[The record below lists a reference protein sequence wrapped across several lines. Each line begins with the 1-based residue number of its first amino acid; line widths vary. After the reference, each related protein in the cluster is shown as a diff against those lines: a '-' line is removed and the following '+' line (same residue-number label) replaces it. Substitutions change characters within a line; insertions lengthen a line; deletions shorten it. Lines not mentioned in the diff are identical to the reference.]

1 MTKVL
6 IGDIFESEAQT
17 LVNTVNCVGV
27 MGKGI
32 ALEFKK
38 RFPAMF
44 EDYAARCDR
53 GEVRLGKPYL
63 YKRLFPP
70 WILNFPTKD
79 HWRSLTR
86 IQDILDGLDYL
97 EGHYKEWG
105 ITSIAVPPLGSGHG
119 QLEWRIVGP
128 VLYQHLSQ
136 LNIDVELYAP
146 YGTPT
151 DQLEQT
157 FLLSTKHPGQMTLSD
172 PDSSWIKSSWVAL
185 VKVLHRVERQPYH
198 WPVGRITFQKMAY
211 VAQALGL
218 PLGLEFRRGSF
229 GPYSREMKLM
239 VSRLMNNGLILEELE
254 GRMFRVISGPTYA
267 TASTAYYDEIHQW
280 EPIIDR
286 VVNLFMRAN
295 TKRAELIAS
304 VVFAAAELESEKGEP
319 PSEREVVETIMDWKI
334 KRKPPLVEEEVATTV
349 RNLAVFGWPDISPSK
364 GLRLTES
371 ALHDA

>member
-1 MTKVL
+1 MIEVL
-6 IGDIFESEAQT
+6 IGDIFESNAQT

-44 EDYAARCDR
+44 QDYSGRCAR
-53 GEVRLGKPYL
+53 GEVKLGEPYL
-63 YKRLFPP
+63 YKSVVPP

-79 HWRSLTR
+79 HWRSLTK
-86 IQDILDGLDYL
+86 IQDIIDGLDYL
-97 EGHYKEWG
+97 IAHHREWS

-128 VLYQHLSQ
+128 VLFQNLS
-136 LNIDVELYAP
+136 LMDIDVELFAP

-157 FLLSTKHPGQMTLSD
+157 FLLAERHPGQLALAD
-172 PDSSWIKSSWVAL
+172 PESTWIKPAWVAL
-185 VKVLHRVERQPYH
+185 VEILKRVELQPYH
-198 WPVGRITFQKMAY
+198 WPIGRITFQKMAY

-229 GPYSREMKLM
+229 GPYAPDLKAM
-239 VSRLMNNGLILEELE
+239 VSRLMNNGLILERRD
-254 GRMFRVISGPTYA
+254 GQMFRVMSGPTFA
-267 TASTAYYDEIHQW
+267 TASTAYYDEVQEW
-280 EPIIDR
+280 EPIIGR
-286 VVNLFMRAN
+286 VANLFMRAN

-304 VVFAAAELESEKGEP
+304 VVFAATALESETGEI
-319 PSEREVVETIMDWKI
+319 PSEREVIKTIMEWKI
-334 KRKPPLVEEEVATTV
+334 KRKPPLGEEEIAATV
-349 RNLAVFGWPDISPSK
+349 RNLAVFGWPDIAPSD
-364 GLRLTES
+364 GLRLPES